1 MNGTIRE
8 LSKNKYDDIID
19 ILNAVNSEKEHKL
32 NQTVVPAWS
41 YLKVNNFNL
50 EKFTLPKIEAFNKQ
64 YLSFEDGT
72 LDNALVLETKEALE
86 VVKDINEFINLKE
99 SFGVSDKFVALGEY
113 NFNSGVFLRTCENHV
128 VDSPIRLNFV
138 MDRENP
144 TVIDHNI
151 IIAEKGSK
159 VTIVMDYSINDSD
172 IKVQNDVL
180 VENKPFHNGVTKV
193 FAKENS
199 EVTIVKIQRMND
211 KSTHFDSNVAFVER
225 DGKVN
230 WVTIEIGSEIN
241 VTNYVTNLKGDNSS
255 SELHSAYLIDGTR
268 KQDIYYTVNH
278 SGRRSESN
286 MEIKGV
292 LKDKAKKLF
301 KGNIDFKKG
310 ASKAKG
316 SQDEDV
322 LLLDPT
328 VKTDSVPML
337 LCEEDDVEGAH
348 AASVGQMDED
358 KLFYL
363 MSRGFSEK
371 EAKKLVVEAKFSP
384 IFDRVP
390 VQELKD
396 FLLEELRKRLV

>member
-86 VVKDINEFINLKE
+86 VVKDIKEFINLKE

-128 VDSPIRLNFV
+128 VVSPIRLNFV
-138 MDRENP
+138 IDRENP

-159 VTIVMDYSINDSD
+159 VTVVMDYSID
-172 IKVQNDVL
+172 DVL

-316 SQDEDV
+316 AQDEDV